1 MNRFVPK
8 SLVKV
13 LLLFIAVGVAR
24 PQRAE
29 AYPQAGGSLQAAKPC
44 SLVTKAEAESIV
56 GASLVVR
63 RNTDDECWYV
73 ESGFTDPAGPRNRQ
87 VFVNIWRSATPQ
99 RDDVSTTRANI
110 AARQRTAV
118 TRDVPGFADAA
129 LWTWTPGA
137 GRLDAFKGGTI
148 GVDVMVGGIAEGAAL
163 QHAKVL
169 AARAL
174 GGAAKTGFAYEGVA
188 AATKGIVLRGMEIRQ
203 FDRMSGDDQIGYI
216 DKMIDKIEE
225 ACKDDP
231 AKLAQVELF
240 FRKKQPGEAIS
251 GMGRFEL
258 SLSLARVADLQAA
271 EKNPKARRLEVEDVM
286 YVALGSRGIVINRYF
301 RPAYQ
306 PKKPLA
312 EKFETLEG
320 ANETL
325 KQTKAWVA
333 RTVTVEPEHSFS
345 HGGPSSSVPG
355 FANDAMTIRFFN
367 RLGIHDMTDTT
378 PINIPTPEPDKSHDG
393 IPCYLVGGTV
403 SQRIDK
409 GCY

>member
-1 MNRFVPK
+1 MK
-8 SLVKV
+8 SRLAIVVLVGM
-13 LLLFIAVGVAR
+13 LFAPLA
-24 PQRAE
+24 
-29 AYPQAGGSLQAAKPC
+29 QA
-44 SLVTKAEAESIV
+44 I
-56 GASLVVR
+56 
-63 RNTDDECWYV
+63 
-73 ESGFTDPAGPRNRQ
+73 
-87 VFVNIWRSATPQ
+87 
-99 RDDVSTTRANI
+99 
-110 AARQRTAV
+110 
-118 TRDVPGFADAA
+118 
-129 LWTWTPGA
+129 
-137 GRLDAFKGGTI
+137 
-148 GVDVMVGGIAEGAAL
+148 
-163 QHAKVL
+163 
-169 AARAL
+169 
-174 GGAAKTGFAYEGVA
+174 
-188 AATKGIVLRGMEIRQ
+188 EIRQ

-216 DKMIDKIEE
+216 DKMIAKIEE

-306 PKKPLA
+306 PEKPLA

-345 HGGPSSSVPG
+345 HGGPAISG
-355 FANDAMTIRFFN
+355 FATDEKTIRFFN
-367 RLGIHDMTDTT
+367 ALGVKDMQDPSLNDT
-378 PINIPTPEPDKSHDG
+378 PVPPARRSIYG
-393 IPCYLVGGTV
+393 FPCYLEGGTV

-409 GCY
+409 GC